1 MDDKTTIA
9 EPGRHDMRVGEMAQS
24 HLSSKHDAPTDL
36 ALKAPEDREIVRI
49 SPRSGLDWGY
59 MHDLWNARSLIKVLV
74 WRDLR
79 VRYKQT
85 IFGVGWVV
93 LQPVMTAL
101 MYSLLFGLIARM
113 PSEGVPYP
121 IFLLT
126 ALLPWLFISRLVSD
140 GATSV
145 VANGGLVGKIYFPR
159 LVLPL
164 TVAGSLLVDLL
175 VGFGV
180 ALVAM
185 AIFGYFP
192 GVRIL
197 ALPLIIMFAAASGL
211 SVALILAPLDV
222 NYRDVRMLLPFAIQ
236 MVMFVSPILYSATVV
251 PEQLRWFFDL
261 NPIAVI
267 ANSVRWSL
275 LGHGDLPGPGTM
287 LISAGLVA
295 SLLALGVWL
304 FVRAEA
310 RFADRI

>member
-1 MDDKTTIA
+1 VTSAAPADD
-9 EPGRHDMRVGEMAQS
+9 RRLV
-24 HLSSKHDAPTDL
+24 APQ
-36 ALKAPEDREIVRI
+36 DREIVHIR
-49 SPRSGLDWGY
+49 PQGGLGWDY
-59 MHDLWNARSLIKVLV
+59 LHDLWHARSLIKVLV

-85 IFGVGWVV
+85 IFGIGWVF
-93 LQPVMTAL
+93 LQPIMTAL
-101 MYSLLFGLIARM
+101 LYSLLFGLIARM

-126 ALLPWLFISRLVSD
+126 ALLPWLFVSRLVSE

-145 VANGGLVGKIYFPR
+145 AANGALVGKIYFPR

-164 TVAGSLLVDLL
+164 AVAGSLLVDLL

-180 ALVAM
+180 ALIAM
-185 AIFGYFP
+185 AMFGYFP
-192 GVRIL
+192 GLRIL
-197 ALPLIIMFAAASGL
+197 ALPAIIVFAAASGL

-222 NYRDVRMLLPFAIQ
+222 NYRDVRMLIPFATQ

-251 PEQLRWFFDL
+251 PERLRWLFDL

-275 LGHGDLPGPGTM
+275 LTHGELPGTDTI
-287 LISAGLVA
+287 LISTGLVA

>member
-1 MDDKTTIA
+1 LTNA
-9 EPGRHDMRVGEMAQS
+9 
-24 HLSSKHDAPTDL
+24 APPDERRL
-36 ALKAPEDREIVRI
+36 AAPQDREIVHIR
-49 SPRSGLDWGY
+49 PHGGLGWDY
-59 MHDLWNARSLIKVLV
+59 LHDLWNARSLIKVLV

-85 IFGVGWVV
+85 IFGIGWVF
-93 LQPVMTAL
+93 LQPIMTAL
-101 MYSLLFGLIARM
+101 LYSLLFGLIARM

-126 ALLPWLFISRLVSD
+126 ALLPWLFVSRLVAE

-145 VANGGLVGKIYFPR
+145 AANGALVGKIYFPR

-185 AIFGYFP
+185 AMFGYFP
-192 GVRIL
+192 GIRIL
-197 ALPLIIMFAAASGL
+197 ALPAIIVFAAASGL

-222 NYRDVRMLLPFAIQ
+222 NYRDIRMLIPFATQ

-251 PEQLRWFFDL
+251 PEGLRWLFDL

-275 LGHGDLPGPGTM
+275 LSHGEPPGVDTI
-287 LISAGLVA
+287 LISTGLVA
-295 SLLALGVWL
+295 SLLALGVWV
-304 FVRAEA
+304 FVRAET

>member
-1 MDDKTTIA
+1 MTNAAPADDRRLA
-9 EPGRHDMRVGEMAQS
+9 
-24 HLSSKHDAPTDL
+24 APQ
-36 ALKAPEDREIVRI
+36 DREIVHIR
-49 SPRSGLDWGY
+49 PHGGLGWDY
-59 MHDLWNARSLIKVLV
+59 LHDLWNARSLIKVLV

-85 IFGVGWVV
+85 IFGIGWVF
-93 LQPVMTAL
+93 LQPIMTAL
-101 MYSLLFGLIARM
+101 LYSLLFGLIARM

-126 ALLPWLFISRLVSD
+126 ALLPWLFVSRLVSE

-145 VANGGLVGKIYFPR
+145 AANGALVGKIYFPR

-185 AIFGYFP
+185 AMFGYFP
-192 GVRIL
+192 GIRIL
-197 ALPLIIMFAAASGL
+197 ALPAIIVFAAASGL

-222 NYRDVRMLLPFAIQ
+222 NYRDIRMLIPFATQ

-251 PEQLRWFFDL
+251 PEKLRWFFDL

-275 LGHGDLPGPGTM
+275 LAHGELPRADTI

-295 SLLALGVWL
+295 LLLALGVWL
-304 FVRAEA
+304 FVRAES

>member
-1 MDDKTTIA
+1 MTNA
-9 EPGRHDMRVGEMAQS
+9 
-24 HLSSKHDAPTDL
+24 APPDERRL
-36 ALKAPEDREIVRI
+36 AAPQDREIVHIR
-49 SPRSGLDWGY
+49 PHGGLGWDY
-59 MHDLWNARSLIKVLV
+59 LHDLWNARSLIKVLV

-85 IFGVGWVV
+85 IFGIGWVF
-93 LQPVMTAL
+93 LQPIMTAL
-101 MYSLLFGLIARM
+101 LYSLLFGLIARM

-126 ALLPWLFISRLVSD
+126 ALLPWLFVSRLVAE

-145 VANGGLVGKIYFPR
+145 AANGALVGKIYFPR

-185 AIFGYFP
+185 AMFGYFP
-192 GVRIL
+192 GIRIL
-197 ALPLIIMFAAASGL
+197 ALPAIIVFAAASGL

-222 NYRDVRMLLPFAIQ
+222 NYRDIRMLIPFATQ

-251 PEQLRWFFDL
+251 PEGLRWLFDL

-275 LGHGDLPGPGTM
+275 LSHGEPPGVDTI
-287 LISAGLVA
+287 LISTGLVA
-295 SLLALGVWL
+295 SLLALGVWV
-304 FVRAEA
+304 FVRAET

>member
-1 MDDKTTIA
+1 MTNAAPA
-9 EPGRHDMRVGEMAQS
+9 EGRRLV
-24 HLSSKHDAPTDL
+24 APQ
-36 ALKAPEDREIVRI
+36 DREIVHIR
-49 SPRSGLDWGY
+49 PHGGLGWDY
-59 MHDLWNARSLIKVLV
+59 LHDLWNARSLIKVLV

-85 IFGVGWVV
+85 IFGIGWVF
-93 LQPVMTAL
+93 LQPIMTAL
-101 MYSLLFGLIARM
+101 LYSLLFGLIARM
-113 PSEGVPYP
+113 PSDGVPYP

-126 ALLPWLFISRLVSD
+126 ALLPWLFVSRLVSE

-145 VANGGLVGKIYFPR
+145 AANGALVGKIYFPR

-180 ALVAM
+180 ALFAM
-185 AIFGYFP
+185 AMFGYFP
-192 GVRIL
+192 GIRIVV
-197 ALPLIIMFAAASGL
+197 LPAIIAFAAASGL

-222 NYRDVRMLLPFAIQ
+222 NYRDIRMLIPFATQ

-251 PEQLRWFFDL
+251 PENLRWLFDL

-275 LGHGDLPGPGTM
+275 LGHGEPPDVDTI
-287 LISAGLVA
+287 LISTGLVA
-295 SLLALGVWL
+295 SLLALGVWV
-304 FVRAEA
+304 FVRAET

>member
-1 MDDKTTIA
+1 LTNAAPVDDRRLA
-9 EPGRHDMRVGEMAQS
+9 
-24 HLSSKHDAPTDL
+24 APQ
-36 ALKAPEDREIVRI
+36 DREIVHIR
-49 SPRSGLDWGY
+49 PHGGLGWDY
-59 MHDLWNARSLIKVLV
+59 LHDLWNARSLIKVFV

-85 IFGVGWVV
+85 IFGIAWVF
-93 LQPVMTAL
+93 LQPIMTAL
-101 MYSLLFGLIARM
+101 LYSLLFGLIARM

-126 ALLPWLFISRLVSD
+126 ALLPWLFVSRLVSE

-145 VANGGLVGKIYFPR
+145 AANGALVGKIYFPR

-180 ALVAM
+180 ALFAM
-185 AIFGYFP
+185 AMFGFFP
-192 GVRIL
+192 GIRIL
-197 ALPLIIMFAAASGL
+197 VLPAIIVFAAASGL

-222 NYRDVRMLLPFAIQ
+222 NYRDIRMLIPFATQ

-251 PEQLRWFFDL
+251 PENLRWLFDL

-267 ANSVRWSL
+267 ASSVRWSL
-275 LGHGDLPGPGTM
+275 LGLGELPGAGTI
-287 LISAGLVA
+287 LISTGLVA
-295 SLLALGVWL
+295 SLLALGVWV
-304 FVRAEA
+304 FVRAET

>member
-1 MDDKTTIA
+1 LTNAAPVDDRRLA
-9 EPGRHDMRVGEMAQS
+9 
-24 HLSSKHDAPTDL
+24 APQ
-36 ALKAPEDREIVRI
+36 DREIVHIR
-49 SPRSGLDWGY
+49 PHGGLGWDY
-59 MHDLWNARSLIKVLV
+59 LHDLWNARSLIKVFV

-85 IFGVGWVV
+85 IFGIAWVF
-93 LQPVMTAL
+93 LQPIMTAL
-101 MYSLLFGLIARM
+101 LYSLLFGLIARM

-126 ALLPWLFISRLVSD
+126 ALLPWLFVSRLVSE

-145 VANGGLVGKIYFPR
+145 VANGALVGKIYFPR

-180 ALVAM
+180 ALFAM
-185 AIFGYFP
+185 AMFGFFP
-192 GVRIL
+192 GIRIL
-197 ALPLIIMFAAASGL
+197 VLPAIIVFAAASGL

-222 NYRDVRMLLPFAIQ
+222 NYRDIRMLIPFATQ

-251 PEQLRWFFDL
+251 PENLRWLFDL

-267 ANSVRWSL
+267 ASSVRWSL
-275 LGHGDLPGPGTM
+275 LGLGELPGAGTI
-287 LISAGLVA
+287 LISTGLVA
-295 SLLALGVWL
+295 SLLALGVWV
-304 FVRAEA
+304 FVRAET

>member
-1 MDDKTTIA
+1 LTNAAPA
-9 EPGRHDMRVGEMAQS
+9 EHRRLV
-24 HLSSKHDAPTDL
+24 APQ
-36 ALKAPEDREIVRI
+36 DREIVHIR
-49 SPRSGLDWGY
+49 PHGGLGWDY
-59 MHDLWNARSLIKVLV
+59 LHDLWNARSLIKVLV

-85 IFGVGWVV
+85 IFGIGWVF
-93 LQPVMTAL
+93 LQPIMTAL
-101 MYSLLFGLIARM
+101 LYSLLFGLIARM

-126 ALLPWLFISRLVSD
+126 ALLPWLFVSRLVSE

-145 VANGGLVGKIYFPR
+145 AANGALVGKIYFPR

-180 ALVAM
+180 ALFAM
-185 AIFGYFP
+185 AMFGYFP
-192 GVRIL
+192 GMRIL
-197 ALPLIIMFAAASGL
+197 ALPAIILFAAASGL

-222 NYRDVRMLLPFAIQ
+222 NYRDIRMLIPFATQ

-251 PEQLRWFFDL
+251 PENLRWLFDL

-275 LGHGDLPGPGTM
+275 LSHGEPPGADTI
-287 LISAGLVA
+287 LISTGLVA
-295 SLLALGVWL
+295 SLLALGVWV
-304 FVRAEA
+304 FVRAET

>member
-1 MDDKTTIA
+1 LTVAAPADD
-9 EPGRHDMRVGEMAQS
+9 RRLV
-24 HLSSKHDAPTDL
+24 APQ
-36 ALKAPEDREIVRI
+36 DREIVHIR
-49 SPRSGLDWGY
+49 PHGGLGWDY
-59 MHDLWNARSLIKVLV
+59 LHDIWNARSLIKVLV

-85 IFGVGWVV
+85 IFGVGWVF
-93 LQPVMTAL
+93 LQPIMTAL
-101 MYSLLFGLIARM
+101 LYSLLFGLIAHM

-126 ALLPWLFISRLVSD
+126 ALLPWLFVSRLVSE
-140 GATSV
+140 GATSIA
-145 VANGGLVGKIYFPR
+145 ANGALVGKIYFPR

-180 ALVAM
+180 ALFAM

-192 GVRIL
+192 GIRIL
-197 ALPLIIMFAAASGL
+197 ALPAIILFAAASGL

-222 NYRDVRMLLPFAIQ
+222 NYRDIRMLIPFATQ

-251 PEQLRWFFDL
+251 PERLRWFFDL

-275 LGHGDLPGPGTM
+275 LSHGELPSADTI
-287 LISAGLVA
+287 LISTGMVA
-295 SLLALGVWL
+295 SLLAVGVWL
-304 FVRAEA
+304 FVRAET